1 MIPAE
6 GILAGVV
13 ERQYARDAYGVLQR
27 DGQRGTQ
34 PAGLG
39 GIVRI
44 TRFHGR
50 IAVDDGLTGFRYPAR
65 HALAHGDFE
74 RREEAGIL
82 AIDEDRDQAVAL
94 AHIDD
99 NRMVRNQA
107 AQAVVEDQ
115 EGLSQAKRVSQVLR
129 QLVERSEERRVGKE
143 GRSRWSPYH

>member
-82 AIDEDRDQAVAL
+82 AIYADREQAVAPSRL
-94 AHIDD
+94 DENH
-99 NRMVRNQA
+99 
-107 AQAVVEDQ
+107 
-115 EGLSQAKRVSQVLR
+115 
-129 QLVERSEERRVGKE
+129 LVMGQ
-143 GRSRWSPYH
+143 GTPHPL